1 MSSCDETQM
10 AIERQLA
17 GALHASEQP
26 AIDEHLSGCNECV
39 QYRAEARS
47 SAGALRV
54 VGSQAA
60 ALGALDVS
68 LRVRHA
74 EVRRARGGEMI
85 GLLGVFGF
93 VVLLWLSGYAQV
105 GAVLVAGVVAVGGAE
120 LLRRRR
126 ERGELDRLV
135 ELATSTSELLFAH
148 RSNLARQLKEQ
159 HDAASLSLG
168 GGAVLGVLALTGPG
182 DLFFRVGLLVLAAT
196 MVGQALYVRRRVEP
210 RLRAELDDLGRA
222 PS

>member
-1 MSSCDETQM
+1 MSSCDETQV

-17 GALHASEQP
+17 GALPASERP
-26 AIDEHLSGCNECV
+26 AIDEHLAGCNECV
-39 QYRAEARS
+39 QYREEARAS
-47 SAGALRV
+47 TGALRAV
-54 VGSQAA
+54 SAQAA

-68 LRVRHA
+68 LRLRQA
-74 EVRRARGGEMI
+74 EARPARGGEVL
-85 GLLGVFGF
+85 GLLGVLGF
-93 VVLLWLSGYAQV
+93 VVLLWLSGYAHVGTVLVV
-105 GAVLVAGVVAVGGAE
+105 GAVAVGGAE

-126 ERGELDRLV
+126 ERHELDRLV
-135 ELATSTSELLFAH
+135 ELATSTQELLFAH

-168 GGAVLGVLALTGPG
+168 GGAVLAVLAATGPG
-182 DLFFRVGLLVLAAT
+182 ELFFRAGLLVLAAT
-196 MVGQALYVRRRVEP
+196 MLGQALYVRRRVEP